1 MFYRHQSDPAAAIGG
16 VYLGRHSHD
25 CGDVLEVPGNE
36 FDSAVRISI
45 SRHTYGTLPSVD
57 PPISKAVRGVTE
69 KQNHKQG
76 DCKLLGDL
84 LADVVRKCQEGNGA
98 NARSVW
104 EFWDRVVGETW
115 ARNAQPAAFK
125 GRTLIVHVSSSTWLQ
140 ELHFQKTDLIQR
152 LNRAAGASVVEE
164 IRFKLGKLSTK

>member
-1 MFYRHQSDPAAAIGG
+1 MA
-16 VYLGRHSHD
+16 
-25 CGDVLEVPGNE
+25 EE
-36 FDSAVRISI
+36 
-45 SRHTYGTLPSVD
+45 
-57 PPISKAVRGVTE
+57 
-69 KQNHKQG
+69 QNNKKG

-84 LADVVRKCQEGNGA
+84 LSDVVRNCQGGDGV

-104 EFWDRVVGETW
+104 DLWDRVVGETW
-115 ARNAQPAAFK
+115 ARNAQPAAYK

-164 IRFKLGKLSTK
+164 IRFKLGKLPT